1 MSDLDGSGR
10 SGVSE
15 RSGRSGVS
23 GRSLTSSRSTR
34 SHNTN
39 NKHRLPPPSSSSDNN
54 NFDGSNRSAK
64 SSNSRRS
71 SSSSR
76 RRTTT
81 NSSKLS
87 SSFTGGKR
95 RDKERQ
101 QQQISKKEIS
111 SSHTTTNNKQQHK
124 MSRRLTDH
132 SNTSRGSR
140 NSKSSRGGM
149 MENITPIMEVG
160 GHDFIEEGGSS
171 SVGSR
176 RNAANNNNNNLNTRR
191 LQQQQQQQQQNLGR
205 APPRGP
211 LSQQQQL
218 QQQQSQKNN
227 SQQQQQQKRS
237 RAVVHTCDSS
247 GRCIFHPHIQLRKK
261 SIMGKFGG
269 WKDILPVCPDCERQE
284 LLQEFMIKEA
294 HEIEVMEQ
302 FLERLDL
309 HDMEYLNDDDDML
322 VEEEGEVEKESPII
336 IPRRLTSTGSGGG
349 GSGGGGGLEPPRNSP
364 DRSRPITRRRTM
376 EKQKKEEEPSPP
388 PSEDDYL
395 SSSSS
400 SSSSA
405 AIPQHQQQEEQQP
418 PTSQRQIKKNS
429 KSWKKKGK
437 TATKLSSQQLP
448 PPSPPENSKNN
459 VHSSSEQPR
468 GGGEMIQPAQ
478 SSNRRRRRPT
488 RDSLRLM
495 KGVNR
500 SFTKLKKRSKKISR
514 SVKKQISSSPSLH
527 RGSSGGSSSSA
538 SSSSSSSS
546 SFRDDLLSDDDDES
560 YSETN
565 NDEPEGRRLSQEDK
579 NNNNLLQRRSDPD
592 GFHGGVRHTMST
604 HNAKNHHPTGIDP
617 PTQNNSGGNIST
629 ASPFNDSSATFT
641 DMRRDKD
648 EILDLH
654 ASLTQLHVPGK
665 GYDNLRMSLTEGD
678 IEDLHASL
686 TELAN
691 DVAYD
696 KPVLKKASSAGP
708 PASASNH
715 REFNDSSATFTD
727 NSRDRGDIADLH
739 PSFSQ
744 LRGPS
749 NLLQQID
756 SDNSSGTYTDD
767 ERDLDELQSLHAS
780 FTQLG
785 PIVGLDDDDASS
797 VDDNASFTDI
807 CLNMLRKPDSGAAEL
822 DENDEDKDELDDDA
836 SFTDI
841 CINMLRKS
849 DSDAKQQKRGRS
861 WAKKRKALSVDASD
875 EDYDMAFDSDKF
887 SHQTGT
893 MQVPPKA
900 QAKNAARLRAERW
913 EQARKV
919 FGAKIAE
926 EERMAKDKLEHP
938 NHAHFELQRRVSF
951 SELPEEFRPKLT
963 QPPEEITEEER
974 TRLRAE
980 QWKQAREL
988 FSEQIAKEERI
999 AQEKLERQLQEKAE
1013 GLYVP
1018 LSNRNVSFGP
1028 KLEEISSSADQQT
1041 SAELKPEASPTNTQS
1056 GEDTTEDTFDNSE
1069 EEDELSEEVDK
1080 RNVSASSTTQN
1091 GRLDSDQTDMTEF
1104 STSLATLN
1112 GTLEEEEER
1121 QRSIGATE
1129 KDQGHDST
1137 KEETKTFDV
1146 TNLPFTGSFGESG
1159 MYTGMVNKQY
1169 QPTGKGTMMY
1179 DNGEVLKGYWK
1190 NGDFLRESEL
1200 YSDSEDD
1207 DDDQEEEDEDDLNA
1221 SMADVGAKKRDRSR
1235 SRSRSKDK
1243 HVKKSPPRPSYMIG
1257 DTGKKSD
1264 MVTDKDAAI
1273 AIIEK
1278 LTFNDGAFIRRSD
1291 GNWTYAEVKSF
1302 EETPEGRASIRFM
1315 VNKKNSSKS
1324 YAKKYWK
1331 SHIRPLKNPPKKSSE
1346 STGRTGRGR
1355 GAIENVNSSSIDDA
1369 NRGTSCP
1376 PVQSRLSFDWPN
1388 RRGRSRSRSLHRA
1401 VSASPMRS
1409 LHSICEIGKEE
1420 EASED
1425 ETEISGQ
1432 SNM

>member
-1 MSDLDGSGR
+1 
-10 SGVSE
+10 
-15 RSGRSGVS
+15 
-23 GRSLTSSRSTR
+23 
-34 SHNTN
+34 
-39 NKHRLPPPSSSSDNN
+39 
-54 NFDGSNRSAK
+54 
-64 SSNSRRS
+64 
-71 SSSSR
+71 
-76 RRTTT
+76 
-81 NSSKLS
+81 LS
-87 SSFTGGKR
+87 
-95 RDKERQ
+95 
-101 QQQISKKEIS
+101 
-111 SSHTTTNNKQQHK
+111 
-124 MSRRLTDH
+124 
-132 SNTSRGSR
+132 
-140 NSKSSRGGM
+140 
-149 MENITPIMEVG
+149 
-160 GHDFIEEGGSS
+160 
-171 SVGSR
+171 
-176 RNAANNNNNNLNTRR
+176 
-191 LQQQQQQQQQNLGR
+191 
-205 APPRGP
+205 
-211 LSQQQQL
+211 
-218 QQQQSQKNN
+218 
-227 SQQQQQQKRS
+227 
-237 RAVVHTCDSS
+237 
-247 GRCIFHPHIQLRKK
+247 
-261 SIMGKFGG
+261 
-269 WKDILPVCPDCERQE
+269 
-284 LLQEFMIKEA
+284 
-294 HEIEVMEQ
+294 
-302 FLERLDL
+302 
-309 HDMEYLNDDDDML
+309 DDDD
-322 VEEEGEVEKESPII
+322 
-336 IPRRLTSTGSGGG
+336 
-349 GSGGGGGLEPPRNSP
+349 
-364 DRSRPITRRRTM
+364 
-376 EKQKKEEEPSPP
+376 
-388 PSEDDYL
+388 DD
-395 SSSSS
+395 
-400 SSSSA
+400 
-405 AIPQHQQQEEQQP
+405 
-418 PTSQRQIKKNS
+418 
-429 KSWKKKGK
+429 
-437 TATKLSSQQLP
+437 
-448 PPSPPENSKNN
+448 
-459 VHSSSEQPR
+459 
-468 GGGEMIQPAQ
+468 
-478 SSNRRRRRPT
+478 
-488 RDSLRLM
+488 
-495 KGVNR
+495 
-500 SFTKLKKRSKKISR
+500 
-514 SVKKQISSSPSLH
+514 
-527 RGSSGGSSSSA
+527 
-538 SSSSSSSS
+538 
-546 SFRDDLLSDDDDES
+546 DDDDES

-565 NDEPEGRRLSQEDK
+565 NDEPEGRRLSQEDR

-604 HNAKNHHPTGIDP
+604 QNAKNHLPTGIDP

-654 ASLTQLHVPGK
+654 ASLTQLHVPGAIPEEKKALYGYQAMNHRSEPNVNYYPSQQQQQEENKGMRSSFNDSSATFTDAMKDKGEIIDLHASITELNGGK

-739 PSFSQ
+739 SSFTQ

-767 ERDLDELQSLHAS
+767 ERDLDEMQSLHAS

-822 DENDEDKDELDDDA
+822 DENDA

-849 DSDAKQQKRGRS
+849 DSDAKQQKGRS
-861 WAKKRKALSVDASD
+861 WAKKRKSLSVDASD
-875 EDYDMAFDSDKF
+875 DDYDMAFDSDKF

-1018 LSNRNVSFGP
+1018 LSIRNVSFGP
-1028 KLEEISSSADQQT
+1028 KLEQT
-1041 SAELKPEASPTNTQS
+1041 TAELKPEASPTNTQS

-1207 DDDQEEEDEDDLNA
+1207 DDDQEEEGEDDLNA

-1235 SRSRSKDK
+1235 SRSRSKDR
-1243 HVKKSPPRPSYMIG
+1243 HVVKSPPRPSYMIG

-1331 SHIRPLKNPPKKSSE
+1331 SHIRPLKNPPKQSSE

-1355 GAIENVNSSSIDDA
+1355 DDDENVNSSSIDEA
-1369 NRGTSCP
+1369 NRGASCP

-1409 LHSICEIGKEE
+1409 LHSISEIGKEE